1 MLSRSQEISVKVS
14 EEDAVD
20 VELKAGEIS
29 LHHGRMFHASHSNR
43 TEDRRIGLA
52 FRYITPSMR
61 QINLEGATAM
71 LARGA
76 DNYGHFELI
85 DPPTSL
91 FAPEDIARLKKIF
104 TAENSIY
111 YQDAAYE
118 K

>member
-1 MLSRSQEISVKVS
+1 
-14 EEDAVD
+14 

-29 LHHGRMFHASHSNR
+29 LHHGRMFHASHPNR

-91 FAPEDIARLKKIF
+91 FSPEDIARLKKIF

>member
-1 MLSRSQEISVKVS
+1 
-14 EEDAVD
+14 
-20 VELKAGEIS
+20 
-29 LHHGRMFHASHSNR
+29 MFHASHPNR

-71 LARGA
+71 LARGS